1 MATDGYILGIAKRLP
16 VRPTAWTKTPGMDG
30 HRLPQVQACRL
41 DGWAGLTGETGP
53 SSSHGSGYG
62 LPPRVSLSHSASPF
76 RSTAL
81 PPRTLSSRLDATA
94 ESLQHFSPLL
104 ISRSLLR
111 GPQQSVSGPRSTTIL
126 SITTAPHRGN
136 PGACRGCSIWE
147 RVFPLRQAVSLRHC

>member
-16 VRPTAWTKTPGMDG
+16 VRPTAWTGTPGTNG

-53 SSSHGSGYG
+53 SSSPGSGHG

-76 RSTAL
+76 ASATL
-81 PPRTLSSRLDATA
+81 PPCMPSSRFDATA
-94 ESLQHFSPLL
+94 KSLRHFSPLL
-104 ISRSLLR
+104 ISRSVLR
-111 GPQQSVSGPRSTTIL
+111 GPQRGVFGPRSTTIL

-147 RVFPLRQAVSLRHC
+147 RIFPLRQAVSLRHC